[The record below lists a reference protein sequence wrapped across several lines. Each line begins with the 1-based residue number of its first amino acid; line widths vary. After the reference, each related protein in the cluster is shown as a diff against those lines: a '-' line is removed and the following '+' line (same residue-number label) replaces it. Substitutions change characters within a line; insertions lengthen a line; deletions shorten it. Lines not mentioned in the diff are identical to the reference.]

1 MNKLKKIVKNK
12 KFVFTVCLVVTTLGL
27 LFIVSGTSYAL
38 LSGSSS
44 SGNEQI
50 IKTGDVTIALT
61 ESYDEIGNK
70 ISVLPDSEGL
80 LEEDVY
86 NFNIKNLG
94 DATARYDIKLVNEVP
109 SSYSGPTI
117 DDKYVK
123 VGLEINGEEHGP
135 FTLEEAENIL
145 DSGIIYKNEL
155 IEYNLRIW
163 LSEDYEEEILEIDG
177 AKAYFKIEVEAEQSM
192 QEKPPIPIVE
202 TIISKVGTD
211 GIVADTHPETEQLGA
226 VTDYRYTG
234 ANPNN
239 YITFNNELW
248 RIIGVF
254 PTDDGTGN
262 IENRVKIIRN
272 ESIGKIA
279 WNTNDSSDWSTAT
292 LQELLN
298 SGDYYNR
305 IGNYTSNGLI
315 EEAKN
320 MIGNAKWYL
329 GGTQE
334 IIMDEDATSEKWY
347 SYERGTSVSG
357 ENPINWIGEVGL
369 MYPSDYG
376 YATSGGSEVN
386 RESCLTTLFT
396 DWYNSSYSDCKNNDW
411 LYDSNNSKWTIT
423 PLSKWEDAVKVDT
436 VPGRG
441 GSVTSDFYQVYPVVY
456 LSSNVGITGG
466 VGTSNDP
473 YQLSV

>member
-12 KFVFTVCLVVTTLGL
+12 KFVFTVCLVVTILGL

-61 ESYDEIGNK
+61 EHYDEIGNK
-70 ISVLPDSEGL
+70 ISILPDSEGL
-80 LEEDVY
+80 LQEEVY

-94 DATARYDIKLVNEVP
+94 DTAARYDIKLINEVP

-117 DDKYVK
+117 EDKYVK

-135 FTLEEAENIL
+135 FTLEEAGNIL

-192 QEKPPIPIVE
+192 QEGPLTAADIL
-202 TIISKVGTD
+202 ISKVGT
-211 GIVADTHPETEQLGA
+211 GGLERITHEGDSTLQVPFDENVVE
-226 VTDYRYTG
+226 YRYRG
-234 ANPNN
+234 ATPNN
-239 YITFNNELW
+239 YIEFNDETW

-272 ESIGKIA
+272 ESLDRMFWSDNLNN
-279 WNTNDSSDWSTAT
+279 WNEAS
-292 LQELLN
+292 LN
-298 SGDYYNR
+298 IYLNGDYYNSLT
-305 IGNYTSNGLI
+305 NDAQS
-315 EEAKN
+315 
-320 MIGNAKWYL
+320 MIGNVKYYL
-329 GGTQE
+329 GGYDSRDITKNE
-334 IIMDEDATSEKWY
+334 IYT
-347 SYERGTSVSG
+347 YERKVSGSSYYYGNNPANSVSKLAIM
-357 ENPINWIGEVGL
+357 NL
-369 MYPSDYG
+369 SDYG
-376 YATSGGSEVN
+376 YAVSDSCTETVSNYNQTTCLNNNWLLLTDYNEWIITPTSMDSVDVFQISSDGSVVVTMADSDMAFVRPVSSLKSNVMISGGSG
-386 RESCLTTLFT
+386 T
-396 DWYNSSYSDCKNNDW
+396 
-411 LYDSNNSKWTIT
+411 
-423 PLSKWEDAVKVDT
+423 
-436 VPGRG
+436 
-441 GSVTSDFYQVYPVVY
+441 
-456 LSSNVGITGG
+456 SSN
-466 VGTSNDP
+466 P
-473 YQLSV
+473 YQLSY